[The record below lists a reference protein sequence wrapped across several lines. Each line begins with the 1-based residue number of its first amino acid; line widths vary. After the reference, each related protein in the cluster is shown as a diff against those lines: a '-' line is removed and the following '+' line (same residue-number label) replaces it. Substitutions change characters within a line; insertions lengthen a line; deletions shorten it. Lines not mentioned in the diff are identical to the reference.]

1 MIFCSSKIR
10 IVNIQIKIIV
20 LILFI
25 LCHRHIYAEM
35 CTKTSS
41 LPRKLFASFISFAF
55 IYLWHGYYLF
65 LLVWVFLNLASLY
78 IELFGRHISRSQQY
92 NDLLKSIGSA
102 KIQRLNAVLGGQ
114 LLISS
119 SISNVMF
126 IGGPSIGKWLMV
138 HTYFTGG
145 LLNYIVLSV
154 TAYNLYRVSSFIF
167 ECEEGKKKSS

>member
-1 MIFCSSKIR
+1 
-10 IVNIQIKIIV
+10 
-20 LILFI
+20 
-25 LCHRHIYAEM
+25 M

-78 IELFGRHISRSQQY
+78 MELFGRYISRSQQY
-92 NDLLKSIGSA
+92 NRILRPIGS
-102 KIQRLNAVLGGQ
+102 KNIQRLNAFLGGQ
-114 LLISS
+114 LLIPS

-126 IGGPSIGKWLMV
+126 IGGSDIGYWLAI

-145 LLNYIVLSV
+145 LLNYTVLSI
-154 TAYNLYRVSSFIF
+154 TAYNLYQVSAFIF
-167 ECEEGKKKSS
+167 KCEEDEKKSS

>member
-1 MIFCSSKIR
+1 MF
-10 IVNIQIKIIV
+10 
-20 LILFI
+20 LF
-25 LCHRHIYAEM
+25 RHVYAEM

-55 IYLWHGYYLF
+55 IYLWHGYYIF

-78 IELFGRHISRSQQY
+78 IELFGRHISRSEPY
-92 NDLLKSIGSA
+92 RRLLKPIGS
-102 KIQRLNAVLGGQ
+102 KNINRLNAILGGQ

-126 IGGPSIGKWLMV
+126 IGGPDIGKWLMI

-145 LLNYIVLSV
+145 FLNYFVLSI
-154 TAYNLYRVSSFIF
+154 TAYNLYQVSTYIF
-167 ECEEGKKKSS
+167 QCEEDEKKKF

>member
-1 MIFCSSKIR
+1 
-10 IVNIQIKIIV
+10 
-20 LILFI
+20 
-25 LCHRHIYAEM
+25 M
-35 CTKTSS
+35 CTRSSS
-41 LPRKLFASFISFAF
+41 LPKKLFASLASFVF

-78 IELFGRHISRSQQY
+78 IELFGRHIA
-92 NDLLKSIGSA
+92 KSERYCGFLRPIIGSA
-102 KIQRLNAVLGGQ
+102 NIPRLNAIFGGQ

-126 IGGPSIGKWLMV
+126 IGGPTVGKWLTI

-145 LLNYIVLSV
+145 FVNYIMLSI

-167 ECEEGKKKSS
+167 QSECPSLKKKS